1 MSQVRVLPGA
11 LWTAPAATNL
21 LAVPTFSAMVMLVAA
36 AVLVYLAVGTL
47 SNLWADVRGDSVA
60 TYVAVG
66 GFELIAAGAA
76 AAVGIWLARSHERG
90 GD

>member
-1 MSQVRVLPGA
+1 
-11 LWTAPAATNL
+11 
-21 LAVPTFSAMVMLVAA
+21 VPNFSAMVMLVAA

-47 SNLWADVRGDSVA
+47 SNLWADAREDPAA

-76 AAVGIWLARSHERG
+76 AAVGVWLARAHERD